1 MNLVSARR
9 WRSPAAAEG
18 GMALFDRT
26 ARHLARGPA
35 VLFPA
40 DPADAMAEAV
50 LRYDPAADVDGD
62 RFVFRNDVQLH
73 GPVGLTPDAA
83 RHAGLPAGLTTGY
96 YASIVEGGTGRS
108 RPDSLKW
115 QDAERLIRG
124 LAVRLGGT
132 VHDARPP
139 MDLKLRVSVYSGHEL
154 PAAKVV
160 EVLQPFIGTGDLV
173 VEQDTGVSGAYY
185 LLTKAEPLFFV
196 AYWPS
201 RLSRSKLALP
211 PPALGELG
219 DKEPC
224 RWDLRTKFP
233 VATVARETSLRVAEA
248 ALALAGRAG
257 GVVIDTYGFP
267 VDRPEDLLPR

>member
-62 RFVFRNDVQLH
+62 RFVFRNDVHLR

-96 YASIVEGGTGRS
+96 YASIVESGTGRS
-108 RPDSLKW
+108 RRWTRSSRW
-115 QDAERLIRG
+115 SIRRG
-124 LAVRLGGT
+124 
-132 VHDARPP
+132 AR
-139 MDLKLRVSVYSGHEL
+139 
-154 PAAKVV
+154 
-160 EVLQPFIGTGDLV
+160 
-173 VEQDTGVSGAYY
+173 
-185 LLTKAEPLFFV
+185 
-196 AYWPS
+196 
-201 RLSRSKLALP
+201 
-211 PPALGELG
+211 
-219 DKEPC
+219 
-224 RWDLRTKFP
+224 
-233 VATVARETSLRVAEA
+233 
-248 ALALAGRAG
+248 RA
-257 GVVIDTYGFP
+257 
-267 VDRPEDLLPR
+267 